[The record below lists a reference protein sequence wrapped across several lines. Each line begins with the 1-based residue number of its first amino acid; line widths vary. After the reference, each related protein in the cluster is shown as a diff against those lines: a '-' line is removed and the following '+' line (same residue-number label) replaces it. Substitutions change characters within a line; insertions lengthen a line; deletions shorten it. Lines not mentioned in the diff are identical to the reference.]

1 MLQLLR
7 LPFWSFFLMNA
18 TAFAYCLLA
27 YDMVLE
33 FRTVPSPP
41 PGLSQC
47 EALAK
52 REYSA
57 LMAGSSQNETQRQL
71 LSDISTGHGEVG
83 RQWVACEPIWRKA
96 HNEEDAAMFVR
107 IAYWGAAFVM
117 GYVMLGNL
125 VNRGFARLGVR
136 ASCVTG
142 GVIYPFWFLWVC
154 LLFF

>member
-7 LPFWSFFLMNA
+7 LPFWSFFLMIA

-47 EALAK
+47 QALSK
-52 REYSA
+52 RVGPLQLHS
-57 LMAGSSQNETQRQL
+57 LTLNETERQL
-71 LSDISTGHGEVG
+71 LSDISNRHSEAGS
-83 RQWVACEPIWRKA
+83 QWIACEPILWKA
-96 HNEEDAAMFVR
+96 HDEEDAAMVVR

-136 ASCVTG
+136 GSTVESG
-142 GVIYPFWFLWVC
+142 LLYPFWLLWFC